1 MHGKG
6 RTGNAFF
13 SYVSLSMKLL
23 QVDFTISA
31 CRKCLSKHV
40 SGVMDVCAA
49 FLVLKFYINIERKI
63 HKKIHKYTFELLEAT
78 KMKK

>member
-1 MHGKG
+1 MERAKPEMHSFLCIAKHEVV
-6 RTGNAFF
+6 A
-13 SYVSLSMKLL
+13 
-23 QVDFTISA
+23 VDFPISA
-31 CRKCLSKHV
+31 CRKSLSKHV